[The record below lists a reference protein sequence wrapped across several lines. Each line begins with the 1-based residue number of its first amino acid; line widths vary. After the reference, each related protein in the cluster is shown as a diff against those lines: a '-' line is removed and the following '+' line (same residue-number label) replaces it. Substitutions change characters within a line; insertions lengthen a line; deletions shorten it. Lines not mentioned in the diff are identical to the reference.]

1 MSHRCLPCLSAGV
14 GSKNHSSW
22 ALVGLKPAASTLH
35 FPPPHRPKSPLSSHA
50 APERQSDD
58 NWQRGRP
65 RARLS
70 AERKQIPGL
79 ASKVTESREV
89 ERNSALGLLWRLRF
103 PQSPGLSPH
112 LPLGWKRGAGP
123 PRSSKLCRIRH
134 HSEPLAQRRLGAPT
148 RPPHTPDLPAP

>member
-58 NWQRGRP
+58 NRQRGRP
-65 RARLS
+65 RARPS

-79 ASKVTESREV
+79 AGKVTESREV
-89 ERNSALGLLWRLRF
+89 ERNSALVSGVRVFHSPLGFRHTSPWDGRGVPGPPGVQSFVASVITQNRSLRGDSGHRPGLLT
-103 PQSPGLSPH
+103 
-112 LPLGWKRGAGP
+112 PLI
-123 PRSSKLCRIRH
+123 CQH
-134 HSEPLAQRRLGAPT
+134 HN
-148 RPPHTPDLPAP
+148 